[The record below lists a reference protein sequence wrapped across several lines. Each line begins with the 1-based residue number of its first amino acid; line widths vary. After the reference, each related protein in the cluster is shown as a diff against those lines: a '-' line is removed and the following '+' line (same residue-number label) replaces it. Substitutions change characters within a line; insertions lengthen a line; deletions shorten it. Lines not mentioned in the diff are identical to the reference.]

1 MLGLSSGLIK
11 GTSVLRSIVKKGI
24 QAWYKADNTQAP
36 LGEEEIVNGSFDTGP
51 EIITNGDFSTSG
63 SIDNSSHSLGFQNS
77 GGVTGGGTISNGEL
91 ILVGDTGDREDYGR
105 VFITNGVDSTSVV
118 TATKTYKLTYTVS
131 SASGT
136 IQFGYHNGGWNE
148 GSLSHAVGT
157 HTYYITQASGTT
169 FIIKNNGDGG
179 TLKLSSISLKQ
190 TNPNDSWS
198 EVTATGSTVEFKD
211 GTVDLVTDGANVN
224 IQQTI
229 LTVGKKYKAE
239 IDFTKNSGA
248 GLKVQD
254 GGGLVIGNISSSGQ
268 HSFDFTATNA
278 IFLIARD
285 GSSAG
290 NYTVNS
296 VSVKEI
302 TNSVKD
308 FSSNNNN
315 GVLHSGKALIFD
327 GNGDYVDGGLVSNDT
342 TVFTTAFWA
351 KVNNTSSQRAVLQY
365 GKTLVQF
372 NTSGNLQCWP
382 STSGSSGGNNS
393 VVFSMSNIDTTAWNR
408 YVLII
413 DGYDI
418 SLYVNN
424 DHINTTQTSGPD
436 LITSGEDNFNI
447 GRYEVSREFDGMIAD
462 LQIYDKAWTFS
473 DVAYDYNN
481 PDKDVFD
488 DEGRVATTIGSE
500 LHTNANPASVIN
512 ESSSIETSP
521 YGIPSWTHNF
531 ITSDSSVTNN
541 SNFSIKFQAT
551 SSGNRS
557 YIDLNQTLTIGK
569 QYKLQVDVRHVGSG
583 DDFIL
588 QFNRENT
595 LNTGVN
601 QKVIATITSS
611 DTDFVTYTEIFVH
624 DGSTRFFGVKENGN
638 NYNAGGY
645 IDNLTIKE
653 YQSPCEI
660 SPTDCKALYRLNE
673 GAGNRV
679 YNAAPV
685 LGSEM
690 VSNGDF
696 SSIGQEL
703 VANGSFATSSGWG
716 NSDGIWSISG
726 GKASVDTT
734 SSTTLTQTVSVVDNK
749 LYNLSFEISDYV
761 KGNFQVEFG
770 GGKPTQSVSAN
781 GVYNYTVSSPATN
794 VILYL
799 YALNESKFSIDNISI
814 KEIEGDWRALE
825 GSNQYLGWSQTG
837 WSIANG
843 KASVDHNN
851 TDLTT
856 IELSKS
862 SFGQVAGRT
871 YSISFEISD
880 YVSGTFQPQF
890 NGQIIAGVTAN
901 GVYNYIVS
909 ANNTGGSF
917 YLYALSSPKFSV
929 DNVSVKEITL
939 SESYVQTVSANDEVE
954 WASAQPYIPQ
964 YAMSSYSKKAIFGGA
979 GSGDYIDCSS
989 DSTIDNIFDDGGTW
1003 SVWISGDSDGGNSTG
1018 TFLSKGQCRF
1028 RVTQDTGDDLTLE
1041 FLHLFTNSGSSD
1053 NGLWKCPTTALL
1065 RNKLNHVAVTYD
1077 NSSPS
1082 NDPVIYINGVAHTVG
1097 GTPALTEGLDPGGT
1111 RDTDAGSDLVIGNV
1125 NAGSADHYFD
1135 GFIDEVAIFD
1145 KILTEAEVQ
1154 EIFNA
1159 GIALDCRDHSCYY
1172 GDEVLTNGDFSAS
1185 GLLSDGYQNLG
1196 FIEENGLASISNGE
1210 LSITAA
1216 SGEVFGSV
1224 YATVGNSS
1232 RNILEAPGVFYKF
1245 TYTITEVSGSQ
1256 NIEFYSQPG
1265 GWTSLTAEQM
1275 TVGTHTI
1282 ILETAGRNFAVRQR
1296 TDGSI
1301 VKFSSWSV
1309 KKIQL
1314 NGYWRNNGVDTWV
1327 DLSLYGNNGTVH
1339 GSPTTIQ
1346 LQEVPYFKKDTFGLP
1361 MNRVR
1366 EKGLNFDGDS
1376 YVRIDSDSSLTSPSV
1391 SVECWIKMKEI
1402 PETLLGAV
1410 SKYEASA
1417 HGPWLLSVKTNLDL
1431 AWYQNGGSSPLN
1443 ADDLNED
1450 KMSIDTWRHVVA
1462 TYDGTVSSNNTRQIY
1477 IDGVLRKTGQ
1487 QANTDRDGPI
1497 LDPNNEVV
1505 EIGRYN
1511 ENITRAD
1518 NVMIDDVKVYNRV
1531 LSASEIKKNY
1541 KATKSKHKNNLT
1553 SNWSDDFSDGFI

>member
-11 GTSVLRSIVKKGI
+11 GTSVLRSIVKKGL

-36 LGEEEIVNGSFDTGP
+36 LGEEEIANGSFAAGP
-51 EIITNGDFSTSG
+51 EVVINGDFASNSDWTSDDGSFVISGGKANATNSTSHPALKQVFTHSNKKYIFTYTISNYSSGSILAYIGGTGAGTSRSSNGTYTEIIQAGGSNYIGFRTLSPFNG
-63 SIDNSSHSLGFQNS
+63 SIDN
-77 GGVTGGGTISNGEL
+77 V
-91 ILVGDTGDREDYGR
+91 
-105 VFITNGVDSTSVV
+105 SV
-118 TATKTYKLTYTVS
+118 
-131 SASGT
+131 
-136 IQFGYHNGGWNE
+136 
-148 GSLSHAVGT
+148 
-157 HTYYITQASGTT
+157 
-169 FIIKNNGDGG
+169 
-179 TLKLSSISLKQ
+179 KQ

-254 GGGLVIGNISSSGQ
+254 GGGLVIGSISSSGQ

-315 GVLHSGKALIFD
+315 GVLYSGKALIFD
-327 GNGDYVDGGLVSNDT
+327 GNGDYVDGGLVSNNT

-351 KVNNTSSQRAVLQY
+351 KVDNTSSDRAVLQY

-372 NTSGNLQCWP
+372 NTSGDLQCWP

-436 LITSGEDNFNI
+436 LITNGEDNFNI

-488 DEGRVATTIGSE
+488 NS
-500 LHTNANPASVIN
+500 N
-512 ESSSIETSP
+512 SSI
-521 YGIPSWTHNF
+521 
-531 ITSDSSVTNN
+531 VT
-541 SNFSIKFQAT
+541 
-551 SSGNRS
+551 
-557 YIDLNQTLTIGK
+557 
-569 QYKLQVDVRHVGSG
+569 
-583 DDFIL
+583 
-588 QFNRENT
+588 
-595 LNTGVN
+595 
-601 QKVIATITSS
+601 
-611 DTDFVTYTEIFVH
+611 
-624 DGSTRFFGVKENGN
+624 
-638 NYNAGGY
+638 
-645 IDNLTIKE
+645 
-653 YQSPCEI
+653 
-660 SPTDCKALYRLNE
+660 TDCKALYRLNE
-673 GAGNRV
+673 GAGDRV
-679 YNAAPV
+679 YNAAPA

-703 VANGSFATSSGWG
+703 VDNGSFATSSGWG

-851 TDLTT
+851 TDLTAM
-856 IELSKS
+856 ELSKS

-929 DNVSVKEITL
+929 DNVSVKEISL
-939 SESYVQTVSANDEVE
+939 SESYVQAS
-954 WASAQPYIPQ
+954 WASSNWITAQPYIPQ

-1159 GIALDCRDHSCYY
+1159 GMALDCRDHSCYY

-1327 DLSLYGNNGTVH
+1327 DLSLYGNDGTVN

-1361 MNRVR
+1361 MNKVR
-1366 EKGLNFDGDS
+1366 QRALNFDGQS
-1376 YVRIDSDSSLTSPSV
+1376 YV
-1391 SVECWIKMKEI
+1391 EI
-1402 PETLLGAV
+1402 NDDN
-1410 SKYEASA
+1410 S
-1417 HGPWLLSVKTNLDL
+1417 LDL
-1431 AWYQNGGSSPLN
+1431 GTGSFTIEAWAKAKYLDKGSTVNVIFSLGGSISDTSHNTTGLVMFSTGKFGAYVDGQSFD
-1443 ADDLNED
+1443 ADDIAVEGLWYHLALRRNSSGVCNLYINGEQQTDHAPTIANSITNALNPRIGAD
-1450 KMSIDTWRHVVA
+1450 
-1462 TYDGTVSSNNTRQIY
+1462 SNLQRCY
-1477 IDGVLRKTGQ
+1477 HSL
-1487 QANTDRDGPI
+1487 
-1497 LDPNNEVV
+1497 
-1505 EIGRYN
+1505 
-1511 ENITRAD
+1511 
-1518 NVMIDDVKVYNRV
+1518 IDDVRVYNRL
-1531 LSASEIKKNY
+1531 LSTAQINTNF
-1541 KATKSKHKNNLT
+1541 KATKSKHKNNIA